1 MIDSWVS
8 VPVMAHFRMKTIRT
22 LMVFVGFIGAPLLWA
37 QTAAPTAAPG
47 APPAP
52 AAAPAGGASAAAL
65 SASTDVLEHFVDWLQ
80 LRLFPDGGHSELI
93 HWIACGVL
101 FLAAILL
108 RHVVTNFIF
117 FWLKKLAAKTETTLD
132 DKLFPAMEGPVASLV
147 MVLGIFGALTVLQL
161 SATVDQLINR
171 GAVIAVLVVLFWGFL
186 RAGGAILDHLEEIA
200 HEKQVGLAHF
210 MPLIKKAL
218 AALVIVFGVLMVIK
232 SQGIDVAAVLT
243 GLGIG
248 GLAFAFAAQDTIA
261 NLFGS
266 MVVVLDHPFK
276 VGDYVKVGANEGT
289 VEDIGLRSTKLRTP
303 ARTLIVLPNKSVAS
317 EAVTNLS
324 RMPQRRVDQTLGLT
338 YETTPGQMETILT
351 DFRKLLEADAG
362 VAKDFLVVRF
372 VGFGESSLDIQ
383 VIYFTSDPDYRRHL
397 EVRERLNLAFMR
409 AVGARGLSFAFPTQ
423 TLHVGEETAKR
434 LAAK

>member
-1 MIDSWVS
+1 MIDSRAS
-8 VPVMAHFRMKTIRT
+8 GPVMAHLRMKTIRS
-22 LMVFVGFIGAPLLWA
+22 LPVFVGLFGAPLAWA
-37 QTAAPTAAPG
+37 QVAAAAAAPVAA
-47 APPAP
+47 PAP
-52 AAAPAGGASAAAL
+52 AGAPAGSASAAAL
-65 SASTDVLEHFVDWLQ
+65 NASTDVLEHFVDWLQ
-80 LRLFPDGGHSELI
+80 LRIFPDGSHGELV

-101 FLAAILL
+101 FLAAVLL
-108 RHVVTNFIF
+108 RHVVTNFLF
-117 FWLKKLAAKTETTLD
+117 FWLKKLASKTETTLD
-132 DKLFPAMEGPVASLV
+132 DKLFPAMEQPVAALV
-147 MVLGIFGALTVLQL
+147 MVLGIFGSLTVLPL

-186 RAGGAILDHLEEIA
+186 RAGGAILDHLEEVA

-276 VGDYVKVGANEGT
+276 VGDYVKVGAHEGT

-303 ARTLIVLPNKSVAS
+303 ARTLIVVPNKSMAS

-338 YETTPGQMETILT
+338 YDTTPEQMEAILA
-351 DFRKLLEADAG
+351 DFRKLLETDAS

-372 VGFGESSLDIQ
+372 VGFGDSSLDIQ
-383 VIYFTSDPDYRRHL
+383 VIYFTNDPDYRKHL
-397 EVRERLNLAFMR
+397 EVRERINLAFMR
-409 AVGARGLSFAFPTQ
+409 SVAARGLSFAFPTQ